1 VPDPS
6 ATAVAPLLEAEEL
19 RERGVVACLGTGPLV
34 LDVGFGRA
42 ELITDLA
49 LRHPE
54 RSYLGVEV
62 SRKRVWKA
70 GRRIAKLG
78 ISNVR
83 LLHSNAEYLLERV
96 LPPRCLCECWICF
109 PDPWPK
115 KRHFKRRLFQ
125 PAFMELLC
133 QALEPGALVHAAT
146 DHAGYAEW
154 IADAFAA
161 VPELENLHSP
171 ARWSDTRPDRRQTGY
186 EEEWVAEGRAI
197 SYFDYRR
204 K

>member
-1 VPDPS
+1 
-6 ATAVAPLLEAEEL
+6 
-19 RERGVVACLGTGPLV
+19 V
-34 LDVGFGRA
+34 LDIGFGRA
-42 ELITDLA
+42 ELITNLA
-49 LRHPE
+49 LRFPE

-96 LPPRCLCECWICF
+96 LPPQCLRECWICF

-125 PAFMELLC
+125 PAFMDLLSR
-133 QALEPGALVHAAT
+133 ALEPGAVVYAAT

-154 IADAFAA
+154 IADVFAA
-161 VPELENLHSP
+161 VQELENLHAP
-171 ARWSDTRPDRRQTGY
+171 ARWSDTAPDRRQTAY

-197 SYFDYRR
+197 AYFEYSRR
-204 K
+204 RDTAVEVDPLPHPG